1 MVDFIETS
9 CCELQDFF
17 AQPSMFGM
25 ATQQDLSFSM
35 GGTQLGAPHFPQVS
49 LLQIQVIDALV
60 TFLSQVMRLLVYD
73 VCFCWL

>member
-1 MVDFIETS
+1 MADFNASS

-35 GGTQLGAPHFPQVS
+35 SGAQLGAPQFPQVS
-49 LLQIQVIDALV
+49 LLQVQVQVIDALV
-60 TFLSQVMRLLVYD
+60 TFLSQFL
-73 VCFCWL
+73 